1 MIEFRL
7 LWKEKVAG
15 LLAMQTFTT
24 TPTTDF
30 AVVREDYMACRAH
43 PTRYSPFIETRE
55 ASNEPW
61 PAPGEGSIPPLRPP
75 FRAA

>member
-15 LLAMQTFTT
+15 LLAMQTFATE
-24 TPTTDF
+24 PTTDF
-30 AVVREDYMACRAH
+30 ASVREDYMACRAA
-43 PTRYSPFIETRE
+43 PGRYSPFIETRE
-55 ASNEPW
+55 ASNELW

-75 FRAA
+75 FRLA